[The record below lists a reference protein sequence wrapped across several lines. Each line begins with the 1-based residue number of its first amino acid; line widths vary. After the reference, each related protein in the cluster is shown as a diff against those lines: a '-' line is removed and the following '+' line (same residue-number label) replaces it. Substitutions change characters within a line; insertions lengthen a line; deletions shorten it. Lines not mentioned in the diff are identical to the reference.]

1 MAQEPHAADAERLR
15 QRYSELRAELETCMA
30 RPVRNMPRIHH
41 LVDELEQV
49 QLQLKAVLGIEGN
62 NPNE

>member
-1 MAQEPHAADAERLR
+1 MAQ
-15 QRYSELRAELETCMA
+15 S
-30 RPVRNMPRIHH
+30 VRDMPRIDH

-49 QLQLKAVLGIEGN
+49 QLQLKAASGLEGN

>member
-1 MAQEPHAADAERLR
+1 MSRLGTDEADGLR
-15 QRYSELRAELETCMA
+15 RRYDQMRAELETLMSQSA
-30 RPVRNMPRIHH
+30 RDMPRIHH

-49 QLQLKAVLGIEGN
+49 QLQLKAALGIEGN

>member
-1 MAQEPHAADAERLR
+1 MAQESHAADAERLR
-15 QRYSELRAELETCMA
+15 QRYSQLRAELETLMA
-30 RPVRNMPRIHH
+30 QSVRDMPRIHH

-49 QLQLKAVLGIEGN
+49 QLQLKSALGIEGN